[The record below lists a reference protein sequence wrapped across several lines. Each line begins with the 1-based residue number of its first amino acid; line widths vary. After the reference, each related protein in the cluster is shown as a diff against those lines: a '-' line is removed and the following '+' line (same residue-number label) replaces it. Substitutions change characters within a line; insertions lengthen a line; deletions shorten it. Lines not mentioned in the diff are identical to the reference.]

1 MSPGLPCLQG
11 HWVHSREEDSA
22 GIRTYRPGG
31 WSLPRSRAPRQVLEF
46 APDHRVVSR
55 IGGPAD
61 ARIARE
67 GRWDVESGQPIL
79 LRLVW
84 RDTSQP
90 VLIEVITCLKELLQ
104 VRVVSGSIE

>member
-1 MSPGLPCLQG
+1 
-11 HWVHSREEDSA
+11 
-22 GIRTYRPGG
+22 
-31 WSLPRSRAPRQVLEF
+31 VLEF

-67 GRWDVESGQPIL
+67 GRWEVEPGQPIR
-79 LRLVW
+79 LRLDW
-84 RDTSQP
+84 RDTPQP
-90 VLIEVITCLKELLQ
+90 ALVEVITCVKELLQ